1 VKQQFPQ
8 LYALSNWAVESRYP
22 GELPEVVYADAYK
35 AVELAEAIYQTI
47 SEDIQ
52 TYINAP

>member
-35 AVELAEAIYQTI
+35 AVELA
-47 SEDIQ
+47 
-52 TYINAP
+52 